1 MAKEIDEIFD
11 VISENKNFLLSGGA
25 GSGKTHTLVQVLKA
39 IFLKDPL
46 AEVACITFTNVA
58 VKEILER
65 TAFENLRVLTI
76 HDFLWDTI
84 KSFQKNLRTS
94 LFKLIELEKITDS
107 SGLVT
112 SAEYLDDKNIDYRE
126 WRKISDGIISHDE
139 VLLIAEYMFEH
150 FPLLCDIV
158 KDKYDF
164 IFIDEYQDTSSSVIR
179 ILLDHLQK
187 SERKN
192 VLGFFGDSMQAIY
205 GGNGDI
211 QSYIDQ
217 GIVTEVVKKDN
228 RRNPKK
234 VVDLAN
240 FLRTDTLRQEPADD
254 DKAPNYNKV
263 GNIKFLYADHT
274 DFEVIKASE
283 YFHGWDF
290 SDNKETKELYLTHN
304 LIAPKAGFPNLMA
317 VFARDRIIEYKN
329 AMLRNIND
337 NNINIPE
344 NISFGQV
351 VDLVGLRMTPV
362 VRAFVEE
369 NPVLYEGA
377 RQYPFDTFKSIYLET
392 DQLLGDKKGSEEEER
407 KKGTLRNP
415 IIRHLFHI
423 QDCIHFY
430 ERKQYN
436 DFIRKTNYRI
446 LSLKNKRELKDIMDG
461 LHDLIDS
468 PIEEMIT
475 YAHEHGIWYINEQ
488 LTEYIA
494 SHSYVYNRVK
504 AVNYREFYNCYAYV
518 EGFTP
523 FSTQHNIKGAEF
535 NNVFIVLDNG
545 RWNKYNFQNLF
556 LKNGSANVLADTE
569 KLFYVCCTR
578 AKENLIVFFH
588 QPDEG
593 VINRAKVWF
602 GEDNVVKL
610 A

>member
-1 MAKEIDEIFD
+1 M
-11 VISENKNFLLSGGA
+11 
-25 GSGKTHTLVQVLKA
+25 GK
-39 IFLKDPL
+39 I
-46 AEVACITFTNVA
+46 N
-58 VKEILER
+58 
-65 TAFENLRVLTI
+65 
-76 HDFLWDTI
+76 
-84 KSFQKNLRTS
+84 
-94 LFKLIELEKITDS
+94 DS
-107 SGLVT
+107 SGLAT
-112 SAEYLDDKNIDYRE
+112 SVDYFDDKTVDYRE

-139 VLLIAEYMFEH
+139 ILLIAEYMFEN
-150 FPLLCDIV
+150 FPLLSDIV

-179 ILLDHLQK
+179 ILLEYLQK

-211 QSYIDQ
+211 QSYINE
-217 GIVTEVVKKDN
+217 GVVTEVVKKDN

-240 FLRTDTLRQEPADD
+240 FLRTDNLRQEPADD
-254 DKAPNYNKV
+254 NQSPNYNKA

-283 YFHGWDF
+283 YFQGWDF
-290 SDNKETKELYLTHN
+290 SDSKETKELYLTHN
-304 LIAPKAGFPNLMA
+304 LIAPKAGFPNLMR

-329 AMLRNIND
+329 AMLRNIKD
-337 NNINIPE
+337 NNTNVPE
-344 NISFGQV
+344 NITFGQA
-351 VDLVGLRMTPV
+351 VDLVALHMPPV
-362 VRAFVEE
+362 VRTFVEE
-369 NPVLYEGA
+369 NPELYEEA
-377 RQYPFDTFKSIYLET
+377 RQYPFETFKNIYLET

-430 ERKQYN
+430 EKKQYN

-446 LSLKNKRELKDIMDG
+446 FSLKNKRELKNIMDG
-461 LHDLIDS
+461 LRALIDS
-468 PIEEMIT
+468 PIEEMIN
-475 YAHEHGIWYINEQ
+475 YAHIHGIWCINEQ
-488 LTEYIA
+488 LTDYI
-494 SHSYVYNRVK
+494 SNNSYVYNRVK
-504 AVNYREFYNCYAYV
+504 EVSYKEFYNCYAYV

-545 RWNKYNFQNLF
+545 RWNRYNFQNLF
-556 LKNGSANVLADTE
+556 LKNGNAKVLADTE

-578 AKENLIVFFH
+578 AKENLIVFYYR
-588 QPDEG
+588 PD
-593 VINRAKVWF
+593 NALLDKAKIWF
-602 GEDNVVKL
+602 GEENVIKL
-610 A
+610 L